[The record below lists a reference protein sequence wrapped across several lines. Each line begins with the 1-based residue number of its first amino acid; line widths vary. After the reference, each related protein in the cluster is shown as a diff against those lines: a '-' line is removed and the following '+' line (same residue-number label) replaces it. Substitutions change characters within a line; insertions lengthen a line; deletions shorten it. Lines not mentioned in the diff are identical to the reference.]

1 MGAQHLMNTTWG
13 TWLDHAE
20 TVLTDER
27 SSEDAIEA
35 VVASGLRLPDAIG
48 ADPAQIERV
57 LACLSA
63 RRAAL
68 ATELGDIA
76 RRRTDLYRA
85 RAAATGYLN
94 APLSVPME

>member
-1 MGAQHLMNTTWG
+1 MVAAWG
-13 TWLDHAE
+13 TWLTDAE
-20 TVLTDER
+20 AVLSDNR
-27 SSEDAIEA
+27 SGDVAVDAI
-35 VVASGLRLPDAIG
+35 VAEGLALPAADSV
-48 ADPAQIERV
+48 DPAQIERV
-57 LACLSA
+57 LACLAA

>member
-1 MGAQHLMNTTWG
+1 MATTWG
-13 TWLDHAE
+13 AWLADAE
-20 TVLTDER
+20 SVLGDRLSGEVAV
-27 SSEDAIEA
+27 DA
-35 VVASGLRLPDAIG
+35 VVAQGLALPAADSV
-48 ADPAQIERV
+48 DPAQIERV
-57 LACLSA
+57 LACLAA
-63 RRAAL
+63 RRATL

>member
-1 MGAQHLMNTTWG
+1 MDTTWG
-13 TWLDHAE
+13 TWLGQAE
-20 TVLTDER
+20 AVLTDHR
-27 SSEDAIEA
+27 SGEDAIDA
-35 VVASGLRLPDAIG
+35 IVADGLRLPDATG
-48 ADPAQIERV
+48 LDPAQIERV

-68 ATELGDIA
+68 ATELADIA

>member
-1 MGAQHLMNTTWG
+1 MDTTWG
-13 TWLDHAE
+13 TWLDQAE
-20 TVLTDER
+20 AVLFDRR
-27 SSEDAIEA
+27 SSEDAIDD
-35 VVASGLRLPDAIG
+35 VVADGLRLPAAVG

-68 ATELGDIA
+68 ATELADIA

>member
-1 MGAQHLMNTTWG
+1 MATGWG
-13 TWLDHAE
+13 TWLDEAE
-20 TVLTDER
+20 TVLNDER
-27 SSEDAIEA
+27 ASDA
-35 VVASGLRLPDAIG
+35 VVDDIVAAGLRLPPAAP

-57 LACLSA
+57 VACLAA

-68 ATELGDIA
+68 ATELADIA

>member
-1 MGAQHLMNTTWG
+1 MDTTWG
-13 TWLDHAE
+13 TWLGQAE
-20 TVLTDER
+20 AVLTDR
-27 SSEDAIEA
+27 HSSEDAIDGI
-35 VVASGLRLPDAIG
+35 VAEGLALPDNG
-48 ADPAQIERV
+48 GVDPARIERV
-57 LACLSA
+57 ISCLTA

-68 ATELGDIA
+68 ATELADIA

>member
-1 MGAQHLMNTTWG
+1 MGTTWG
-13 TWLDHAE
+13 TWLDQAE
-20 TVLTDER
+20 TVLTDHR
-27 SSEDAIEA
+27 SGEDAIDGI
-35 VVASGLRLPDAIG
+35 VADGLRLPDAIG

-68 ATELGDIA
+68 ATELSDIA

-85 RAAATGYLN
+85 RTAATGYLN

>member
-1 MGAQHLMNTTWG
+1 MAAAWG
-13 TWLDHAE
+13 TWL
-20 TVLTDER
+20 
-27 SSEDAIEA
+27 SDAEA
-35 VVASGLRLPDAIG
+35 VLSDHRSGDDAVDSIVAEGLALPAADWV
-48 ADPAQIERV
+48 DPAQIERV
-57 LACLSA
+57 LACLAA